1 MKHGSL
7 FSGIGGFDLAA
18 DWMGWENIFHCEI
31 AEFPRK
37 ILNHYWPNAECHED
51 IKKTD
56 FTKYRGTVDII
67 SGGFPC
73 QPYSAAGKRLGKEDD
88 RHLWP
93 EMLRVIRE
101 VKPQWVV
108 GENVRGLL
116 NWNGGMVFH
125 EVCADLENIG
135 YEVQAFIIPA
145 SGINAPH
152 QRERLWIVAHSS
164 LYANGL
170 STEGRMDMGGELLE
184 GREREEKT
192 NGFGIISKDATDTQ
206 NYGRK
211 TDERINNGTKYKSND
226 RGTIRNIFNTDGK
239 QRDASDSDKHGRQEQ
254 YRNMGEENGKK
265 EEQRNEFIWN
275 AIKSSSKD
283 RNATDTE
290 SLRINR
296 AQKYENNNS
305 QSRERRRCDI
315 NNFSKIQ
322 RGNNAPNSDLHG
334 FDECNSKDEINASER
349 EFNALN
355 DIDQSNGIGNIAD
368 SKGERLEGLRRQKER
383 YSKLH
388 RGYDGLSNWQN
399 FPTQSPVCGGDD
411 GISAYSH
418 DRTIQNENTMDR
430 TLVIKSAIDAGR
442 LMVDIETGKIYS
454 TVTKSNV
461 GDKVELKGADCNGYR
476 VHNISFGGI
485 KKQCRAHQIVWIYAN
500 GVYDKDVLMIDHIN
514 RNKSDNRLSNLRLV
528 DAKGNRENV
537 NEYEGKLTQDEKDT
551 MYFIYAEGH
560 MSIRELAEDFGIS
573 KSRVHQ
579 LLSEHKGLDN
589 ITFPKWRNESIKG
602 YGNAVVPQVVYRI
615 FKTIEYIQNLKP

>member
-56 FTKYRGTVDII
+56 FTKYCGTVDII

-152 QRERLWIVAHSS
+152 QRERLWVVAHS
-164 LYANGL
+164 NGNECKKRGQ
-170 STEGRMDMGGELLE
+170 SIN
-184 GREREEKT
+184 GREINKL
-192 NGFGIISKDATDTQ
+192 Q
-206 NYGRK
+206 NRSEIW
-211 TDERINNGTKYKSND
+211 DKS
-226 RGTIRNIFNTDGK
+226 TPDGK
-239 QRDASDSDKHGRQEQ
+239 QRDATDSK
-254 YRNMGEENGKK
+254 
-265 EEQRNEFIWN
+265 
-275 AIKSSSKD
+275 
-283 RNATDTE
+283 

-322 RGNNAPNSDLHG
+322 RGNNAPNSDSNG
-334 FDECNSKDEINASER
+334 FDECNGNDEINASER
-349 EFNALN
+349 GFNALN
-355 DIDQSNGIGNIAD
+355 DIDQSNGIGDIAD

-383 YSKLH
+383 HSKLH
-388 RGYDGLSNWQN
+388 RGYDGLSNFQN

-411 GISAYSH
+411 GISH
-418 DRTIQNENTMDR
+418 R
-430 TLVIKSAIDAGR
+430 
-442 LMVDIETGKIYS
+442 
-454 TVTKSNV
+454 
-461 GDKVELKGADCNGYR
+461 
-476 VHNISFGGI
+476 
-485 KKQCRAHQIVWIYAN
+485 
-500 GVYDKDVLMIDHIN
+500 
-514 RNKSDNRLSNLRLV
+514 
-528 DAKGNRENV
+528 
-537 NEYEGKLTQDEKDT
+537 
-551 MYFIYAEGH
+551 
-560 MSIRELAEDFGIS
+560 
-573 KSRVHQ
+573 
-579 LLSEHKGLDN
+579 LDN

-602 YGNAVVPQVVYRI
+602 YGNAIVPQVAYRI
-615 FKTIEYIQNLKP
+615 FKTIEYIQNLKQ

>member
-152 QRERLWIVAHSS
+152 QRERLWIVANSRHNAERKTGISITNEGEQSS
-164 LYANGL
+164 IIHTAEQSRNTSTIFNNRFCDLQRDAADSNGNECNKRG
-170 STEGRMDMGGELLE
+170 SSID
-184 GREREEKT
+184 GREINKFK
-192 NGFGIISKDATDTQ
+192 NGCEIWDKFTP
-206 NYGRK
+206 
-211 TDERINNGTKYKSND
+211 
-226 RGTIRNIFNTDGK
+226 DGK
-239 QRDASDSDKHGRQEQ
+239 QRDVADTDKLRRQEQ
-254 YRNMGEENGKK
+254 YRNKGEEKGI
-265 EEQRNEFIWN
+265 NERQGNRFKFN
-275 AIKSSSKD
+275 AIKHSSED
-283 RNATDTE
+283 GNVADTD
-290 SLRINR
+290 SIRL
-296 AQKYENNNS
+296 
-305 QSRERRRCDI
+305 ERKCGPI
-315 NNFSKIQ
+315 
-322 RGNNAPNSDLHG
+322 GEL
-334 FDECNSKDEINASER
+334 ER
-349 EFNALN
+349 EIRF
-355 DIDQSNGIGNIAD
+355 SSTSSRNIWNTEWD
-368 SKGERLEGLRRQKER
+368 
-383 YSKLH
+383 
-388 RGYDGLSNWQN
+388 N
-399 FPTQSPVCGGDD
+399 FPTQSPVCSGDD
-411 GISAYSH
+411 GISH
-418 DRTIQNENTMDR
+418 
-430 TLVIKSAIDAGR
+430 
-442 LMVDIETGKIYS
+442 
-454 TVTKSNV
+454 
-461 GDKVELKGADCNGYR
+461 
-476 VHNISFGGI
+476 
-485 KKQCRAHQIVWIYAN
+485 
-500 GVYDKDVLMIDHIN
+500 
-514 RNKSDNRLSNLRLV
+514 
-528 DAKGNRENV
+528 
-537 NEYEGKLTQDEKDT
+537 
-551 MYFIYAEGH
+551 
-560 MSIRELAEDFGIS
+560 
-573 KSRVHQ
+573 
-579 LLSEHKGLDN
+579 GLDN
-589 ITFPKWRNESIKG
+589 ITFSKWRNESIKG

>member
-1 MKHGSL
+1 
-7 FSGIGGFDLAA
+7 
-18 DWMGWENIFHCEI
+18 MGWENIFHCEI

-152 QRERLWIVAHSS
+152 QRERLWIVAHTDNTRTN
-164 LYANGL
+164 NGMQ
-170 STEGRMDMGGELLE
+170 SNGEWKE
-184 GREREEKT
+184 NDEQRRGQIQSEHWENGINGNVT
-192 NGFGIISKDATDTQ
+192 NSQ
-206 NYGRK
+206 NYGLK

-239 QRDASDSDKHGRQEQ
+239 QRDVADT
-254 YRNMGEENGKK
+254 N
-265 EEQRNEFIWN
+265 
-275 AIKSSSKD
+275 IKRLK
-283 RNATDTE
+283 
-290 SLRINR
+290 
-296 AQKYENNNS
+296 
-305 QSRERRRCDI
+305 
-315 NNFSKIQ
+315 
-322 RGNNAPNSDLHG
+322 
-334 FDECNSKDEINASER
+334 
-349 EFNALN
+349 EFNYAN
-355 DIDQSNGIGNIAD
+355 KSNG
-368 SKGERLEGLRRQKER
+368 EGGQFDKKVLQIQ
-383 YSKLH
+383 
-388 RGYDGLSNWQN
+388 NWDR

-411 GISAYSH
+411 GISH
-418 DRTIQNENTMDR
+418 
-430 TLVIKSAIDAGR
+430 
-442 LMVDIETGKIYS
+442 
-454 TVTKSNV
+454 
-461 GDKVELKGADCNGYR
+461 
-476 VHNISFGGI
+476 
-485 KKQCRAHQIVWIYAN
+485 
-500 GVYDKDVLMIDHIN
+500 
-514 RNKSDNRLSNLRLV
+514 
-528 DAKGNRENV
+528 
-537 NEYEGKLTQDEKDT
+537 
-551 MYFIYAEGH
+551 
-560 MSIRELAEDFGIS
+560 
-573 KSRVHQ
+573 
-579 LLSEHKGLDN
+579 GLDN

>member
-18 DWMGWENIFHCEI
+18 DWVGWENVFHCEI

-125 EVCADLENIG
+125 EVCSDLENIG

-170 STEGRMDMGGELLE
+170 STEERMDMGGELLE

-192 NGFGIISKDATDTQ
+192 NRFGIISKDAHDTD
-206 NYGRK
+206 
-211 TDERINNGTKYKSND
+211 SN
-226 RGTIRNIFNTDGK
+226 
-239 QRDASDSDKHGRQEQ
+239 
-254 YRNMGEENGKK
+254 
-265 EEQRNEFIWN
+265 
-275 AIKSSSKD
+275 
-283 RNATDTE
+283 
-290 SLRINR
+290 
-296 AQKYENNNS
+296 
-305 QSRERRRCDI
+305 
-315 NNFSKIQ
+315 
-322 RGNNAPNSDLHG
+322 G
-334 FDECNSKDEINASER
+334 FDERNGNDEINASKR
-349 EFNALN
+349 GFNALN
-355 DIDQSNGIGNIAD
+355 DTNQSNGIGNVTDTESKRTREQSSENRDRKDGRFNDISKDGNATYTD
-368 SKGERLEGLRRQKER
+368 SIRLERECGPIGELER
-383 YSKLH
+383 EIRFSSTSS
-388 RGYDGLSNWQN
+388 RNMWDTAWGN
-399 FPTQSPVCGGDD
+399 FPTESPVCGGDD
-411 GISAYSH
+411 GISH
-418 DRTIQNENTMDR
+418 R
-430 TLVIKSAIDAGR
+430 
-442 LMVDIETGKIYS
+442 
-454 TVTKSNV
+454 
-461 GDKVELKGADCNGYR
+461 
-476 VHNISFGGI
+476 
-485 KKQCRAHQIVWIYAN
+485 
-500 GVYDKDVLMIDHIN
+500 
-514 RNKSDNRLSNLRLV
+514 
-528 DAKGNRENV
+528 
-537 NEYEGKLTQDEKDT
+537 
-551 MYFIYAEGH
+551 
-560 MSIRELAEDFGIS
+560 
-573 KSRVHQ
+573 
-579 LLSEHKGLDN
+579 LDN

-615 FKTIEYIQNLKP
+615 FKTIEYIQNLK